1 MGTVETAT
9 CKRELVIEIPAE
21 DVQREVERVT
31 LTFQRRA
38 RVPGFR
44 PGKTPASV
52 IRQRF
57 RDDIREQ
64 VLHNLIPEHF
74 ERRVREEHLELAGGP
89 HIEDVHL
96 EPETNEPL
104 RFKAVFEV
112 LPTFELKDYTELEVE
127 VVEPAVSEE
136 EVEATLKQLQE
147 QQATFLP
154 VEDRPLQDGDFALVS
169 VHGKPESP
177 ETAGKPR
184 TADQPPAPA
193 GASGSGMAVRG
204 KRAEP
209 VVLDDV
215 LCEIGGADTHAA
227 FTENLRGAQ
236 AGEER
241 SFTISYPEDFHDKR
255 LASRTLLYTVR
266 VNAIK
271 QKQAPELNDEFARD
285 LGSFNSLEEVRAGIR
300 QNLLEEKRERA
311 VEEAKEQL
319 LNRLV
324 ELHDFPVPESLVE
337 KQVQSRMERAVRQ
350 LASKGVNP
358 AKLELDWSRLR
369 ASQREAAL
377 RDARAGLILERIAD
391 REDIQVSEQELQQHM
406 DLLARQA
413 ARGKDP
419 AVVRARLTKEGV
431 ADRIKS
437 RLHKDKALDFV
448 YRNAKKIPSGAG
460 PQAVS

>member
-21 DVQREVERVT
+21 DVQREIERVT

-112 LPTFELKDYTELEVE
+112 LPSFELKDYTELEVE

-177 ETAGKPR
+177 ETAGK
-184 TADQPPAPA
+184 
-193 GASGSGMAVRG
+193 
-204 KRAEP
+204 RAEP

-255 LASRTLLYTVR
+255 LAGRTLLYTVR

-271 QKQAPELNDEFARD
+271 QKQAPELNDDFARD
-285 LGSFNSLEEVRAGIR
+285 LGSFNSLEEVRASVR
-300 QNLLEEKRERA
+300 QNLLEQKRERA

-369 ASQREAAL
+369 ASQRDAAL
-377 RDARAGLILERIAD
+377 RDVRAGLILERIAD